1 MSLFH
6 DFGGPKDFENLMPG
20 KGWGKKELSQGS
32 SLSFP
37 AKKPFPLFLV
47 TLPSGV

>member
-1 MSLFH
+1 MGTLEILRW
-6 DFGGPKDFENLMPG
+6 DPGIENLMPG
-20 KGWGKKELSQGS
+20 KGWGEKELSQGS
-32 SLSFP
+32 SPSFP